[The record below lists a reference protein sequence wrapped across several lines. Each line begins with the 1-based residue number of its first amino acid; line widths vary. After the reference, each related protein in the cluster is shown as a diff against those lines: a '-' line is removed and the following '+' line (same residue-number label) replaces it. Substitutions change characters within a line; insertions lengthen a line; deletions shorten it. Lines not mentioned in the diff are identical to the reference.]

1 MPLRKVSALVID
13 DDVHMVRMMRRILE
27 LEGCTVL
34 TASSGEAALE
44 VFDEQVPD
52 VVLLDIMMQG
62 MDGYSVCQRIREFS
76 QVPIITVSAKNGDQD
91 KVKMLG
97 TGADDYITKPFS
109 SQELMARIKAV
120 LRRTNLQAYTQPLF
134 HANELTIDFARQSV
148 SLQGQEINLTATEY
162 SLLCYLALN
171 AGRIV
176 TIDQILEKV
185 WGEEYTGDNHLLRV
199 NIARLRSK
207 LGDGGKKHTYIITR
221 PGMGYVMKKE

>member
-97 TGADDYITKPFS
+97 SGADDYITKPFS

-120 LRRTNLQAYTQPLF
+120 LRRTTLQAHAQPLF
-134 HANELTIDFARQSV
+134 QANELTIDFAHQSV
-148 SLQGQEINLTATEY
+148 SLHGQEINLTATEY